1 MNYVFPAQS
10 ARSTRVLEQPR
21 VGVTTP
27 CRTGS
32 RADRLALVTATNSGF
47 PVPERDDAAQPG
59 SAGSSSPQAS
69 TATPETT
76 GSAKPSVT
84 VDKPALGA
92 PIDRIPVH
100 KVSPVIEGG
109 AYPAKA
115 VIGETFPIRATVFRE
130 GHDAVSASVVLTD
143 PNGKKRL
150 EPMRPTTPLGF
161 DWWTTSVALDTEGLW
176 TFRVEGWSDP
186 WETWVHNAEI
196 KIPAGIDVALVCTE
210 GKALFTRSAEN
221 AEAAEDAQSAALLR
235 SAAESLDAGQQVE
248 DRLEVVLADDVRAAM
263 SRYGPRELVSP
274 TPDYPIF
281 VDRRAAL
288 FSSWYE
294 FFPRSQ
300 GARWDEED
308 QRWISGTFDS
318 SHERLEAAA
327 AMGFDVVYLPPIHP
341 IGRTYRKGPNNTLA
355 PGPTD
360 PGSPWAIGA
369 EEGGH
374 DAIHPDLGDFD
385 AFDRFVAKAKS
396 LGLEVAM
403 DFALQASPDHPWV
416 SEHPE
421 WFSKRADG
429 TIAYAENPP
438 KKYQDIYPINFD
450 NDRDGIYL
458 ECLRILRL
466 WMSHGVRIFRVDNPH
481 TKPVNFWGWLLREV
495 RRTDPDVLFLSEAF
509 TKPAMMQ
516 ALGKVGYHQGYTYF
530 TWRNEKWEI
539 VEYMEE
545 LTSETDSFFRPNFWP
560 NTPDIL
566 PHFLQWGGKPAFTI
580 RAVLGSTLSPLWGI
594 YSGFELFENAALAQ
608 GREEYLDSEKFQYR
622 PRDWKAAEESGETLN
637 LLLGRLN
644 QIRKEHPALQQLR
657 NLHFHHAPHANAL
670 VYSKKSGDDVVIVV
684 VSLDPHNIVE
694 TEVYLDMQALGLTA
708 RDVYL
713 VHDEITGQT
722 WRWGQHAF
730 VRLTRDD
737 PAHILTLIRYG
748 SRSAAP
754 GPATT
759 QG

>member
-1 MNYVFPAQS
+1 
-10 ARSTRVLEQPR
+10 
-21 VGVTTP
+21 
-27 CRTGS
+27 
-32 RADRLALVTATNSGF
+32 LALVTATNSGF

-59 SAGSSSPQAS
+59 SAESSSTQAS
-69 TATPETT
+69 TEKPATTQAARPKIAM
-76 GSAKPSVT
+76 SR
-84 VDKPALGA
+84 PALGT

-115 VIGETFPIRATVFRE
+115 VVGESIPIRATVFRE
-130 GHDAVSASVVLTD
+130 GHDAVNASVVLTD
-143 PNGKKRL
+143 PNGNERL
-150 EPMRPTTPLGF
+150 EPMHPTTPLGF
-161 DWWTTSVALDTEGLW
+161 DWWTASVVLETEGSW

-186 WETWVHNAEI
+186 WATWVHNAEI
-196 KIPAGIDVALVCTE
+196 KIPAGIDVELVCAE
-210 GKALFTRSAEN
+210 GRALFQGSAAD
-221 AEAAEDAQSAALLR
+221 AEAAGDSRNAALLR
-235 SAAESLDAGQQVE
+235 AAANSLNSGQQVE
-248 DRLEVVLADDVRAAM
+248 DRLEVVLADEVRSTM

-281 VDRRAAL
+281 VDRQKAL

-300 GARWDEED
+300 GAQWDEKN
-308 QRWISGTFDS
+308 QKWISGTFDT

-341 IGRTYRKGPNNTLA
+341 IGRTFRKGPNNTLS
-355 PGPTD
+355 PGPSD

-396 LGLEVAM
+396 LGLEVAL
-403 DFALQASPDHPWV
+403 DFALQAAPDHPWV
-416 SEHPE
+416 TEHPE
-421 WFSKRADG
+421 WFSRRADG
-429 TIAYAENPP
+429 SIAYAENPP

-458 ECLRILRL
+458 ECLRIIKL

-481 TKPVNFWGWLLREV
+481 TKPVNFWAWLLAEV
-495 RRTDPDVLFLSEAF
+495 RKTDPDVLFLSEAF
-509 TKPAMMQ
+509 TKPAMMH
-516 ALGKVGYHQGYTYF
+516 ALGKAGFHQSYTYF

-539 VEYMEE
+539 EEYMKE
-545 LTSETDSFFRPNFWP
+545 LTTESDSFFRPNFWP

-566 PHFLQWGGKPAFTI
+566 PLFLQWGGKPAFTI
-580 RAVLGSTLSPLWGI
+580 RAVLGATLSPLWGI
-594 YSGFELFENAALAQ
+594 YSGFELFENAALGQ

-622 PRDWKAAEESGETLN
+622 PRDWKAAEESGETLS
-637 LLLGRLN
+637 LLLGKLN

-657 NLHFHHAPHANAL
+657 SLHFHHAPHASAL

-684 VSLDPHNIVE
+684 ASLDPQNVVE
-694 TEVYLDMQALGLTA
+694 TEVYLDMEALGLTA

-713 VHDEITGQT
+713 VHDELTGQT

-730 VRLTRDD
+730 VRLTYDD
-737 PAHILTLIRYG
+737 PAHILTLIRYA
-748 SRSAAP
+748 SRSTAS

>member
-1 MNYVFPAQS
+1 MS
-10 ARSTRVLEQPR
+10 S
-21 VGVTTP
+21 TP
-27 CRTGS
+27 CRAASG
-32 RADRLALVTATNSGF
+32 ADRLALVTATNSGF
-47 PVPERDDAAQPG
+47 PVPERDDAAQPE
-59 SAGSSSPQAS
+59 SSSPQAS
-69 TATPETT
+69 TATPATT
-76 GSAKPSVT
+76 AAAEPSVT
-84 VDKPALGA
+84 VSKPSLGA

-115 VIGETFPIRATVFRE
+115 VVGESIPIRATVFRE
-130 GHDAVSASVVLTD
+130 GHDAVNASVVLTD
-143 PNGKKRL
+143 PNGKGRL
-150 EPMRPTTPLGF
+150 EPMRPTTPVGF
-161 DWWTTSVALDTEGLW
+161 DWWTASVVLDIEGPW

-196 KIPAGIDVALVCTE
+196 KIPAGIDVALVCTD
-210 GKALFTRSAEN
+210 GQALFEASADV
-221 AEAAEDAQSAALLR
+221 AEAAGNAQSAALLR
-235 SAAESLDAGQQVE
+235 SAANSLDSGQQVE

-263 SRYGPRELVSP
+263 RRYGPRELVSP
-274 TPDYPIF
+274 TPEYPIF

-288 FSSWYE
+288 FGSWYE

-300 GARWDEED
+300 GAQWDEEN
-308 QRWISGTFDS
+308 QKWISGTFDT
-318 SHERLEAAA
+318 SHERLAAAA
-327 AMGFDVVYLPPIHP
+327 AMGFDVVYIPPIHP
-341 IGRTYRKGPNNTLA
+341 IGRSFRKGPNNTLN
-355 PGPTD
+355 PGTAD

-369 EEGGH
+369 AEGGH

-385 AFDRFVAKAKS
+385 SFDRFVAKAKS

-416 SEHPE
+416 TEHPE

-429 TIAYAENPP
+429 SIAYAENPP

-458 ECLRILRL
+458 ESLRILKL

-481 TKPVNFWGWLLREV
+481 TKPVNFWAWLIGEIRK
-495 RRTDPDVLFLSEAF
+495 TDPDVLLLAEAF
-509 TKPAMMQ
+509 TKPAMMH
-516 ALGKVGYHQGYTYF
+516 ALGKVGYQQSYTYF

-539 VEYMEE
+539 EEYMKE
-545 LTSETDSFFRPNFWP
+545 LTTETDSFFRPNFWP

-594 YSGFELFENAALAQ
+594 YSGFELFENAAVSQ

-622 PRDWKAAEESGETLN
+622 PRDWKAAEESGETLSM
-637 LLLGRLN
+637 LLGKLN
-644 QIRKEHPALQQLR
+644 QIRREHPALQQLR
-657 NLHFHHAPHANAL
+657 DLHFHHAPHADAL

-684 VSLDPHNIVE
+684 VSVDPHNIVE
-694 TEVYLDMQALGLTA
+694 TEVYLDMEALGLTA

-713 VHDEITGQT
+713 VHDELTGQT

-730 VRLTRDD
+730 VRLTHDD

-748 SRSAAP
+748 SRTTAS